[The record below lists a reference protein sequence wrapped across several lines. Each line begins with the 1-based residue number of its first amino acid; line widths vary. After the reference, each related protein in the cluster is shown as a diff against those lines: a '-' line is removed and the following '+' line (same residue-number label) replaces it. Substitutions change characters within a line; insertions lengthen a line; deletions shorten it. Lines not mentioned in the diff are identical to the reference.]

1 MYDLNASYGYVQ
13 VPNSAGIQYEP
24 FSHDTSDG
32 SVIGLPTD
40 RLLQPN
46 IKYKKFF
53 TFKFPH
59 RLLDNACI
67 NSLLPHLLPPP
78 SMGID
83 RTCFII
89 VVKQYNS
96 IKH

>member
-1 MYDLNASYGYVQ
+1 MKKFFKMYDLNVSYGYVQ

-46 IKYKKFF
+46 IKYKKFS
-53 TFKFPH
+53 
-59 RLLDNACI
+59 LL
-67 NSLLPHLLPPP
+67 NSL
-78 SMGID
+78 ID
-83 RTCFII
+83 
-89 VVKQYNS
+89 Y
-96 IKH
+96 